1 MKNRFKTF
9 YLILI
14 LIAGLVSACSSP
26 PAENAAPGN
35 SNTAQPAIPENGT
48 PSATSGT
55 SPQPSNVVSATG
67 EVTTTRVEAQPVPAV
82 GPQAA
87 VPVTPDAQQVRVAG
101 LPKIVVP
108 VKKINFGKQPQDK
121 LLTRTFV
128 VRNSGKSELKIE
140 AVEPS

>member
-1 MKNRFKTF
+1 MKNRFKTL

-14 LIAGLVSACSSP
+14 LIAGLASACSSP
-26 PAENAAPGN
+26 PSENAAPAN
-35 SNTAQPAIPENGT
+35 SNTAQPGVPENGT
-48 PSATSGT
+48 PSATSSSNQ
-55 SPQPSNVVSATG
+55 SPNVVSASG
-67 EVTTTRVEAQPVPAV
+67 EVTTTKVEAQPAPATA
-82 GPQAA
+82 PQAA
-87 VPVTPDAQQVRVAG
+87 APTTAIAEQVRTSG

-128 VRNSGKSELKIE
+128 VKNTGKSELKIE